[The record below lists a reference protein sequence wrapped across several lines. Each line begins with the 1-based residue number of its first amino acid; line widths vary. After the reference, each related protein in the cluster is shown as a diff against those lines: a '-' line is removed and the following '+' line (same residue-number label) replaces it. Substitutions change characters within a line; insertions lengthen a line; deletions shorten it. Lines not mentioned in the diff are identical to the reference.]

1 MSVVYANAK
10 DGSRIALPWPAEVLK
25 KWVEERCGG
34 EQSSHLPKIERLE
47 WRDYNSS
54 WYTKFWDLYWKRGTY
69 IDALRELNTW
79 QAAKIM
85 DLEMQIRFHKERWE
99 ALKPS
104 FKISDDLTEQV
115 FLSGL
120 EDSRYLKDTK

>member
-79 QAAKIM
+79 QAARIM
-85 DLEMQIRFHKERWE
+85 DLEFELRLEKAKAAGLWE
-99 ALKPS
+99 PGPE
-104 FKISDDLTEQV
+104 TE
-115 FLSGL
+115 FLGSL
-120 EDSRYLKDTK
+120 EASRYLKDMK